1 MVLVIILLLLI
12 VMAAQVAVVIYEI
25 CCPAGVQPQPLVAA
39 HQAMVTP
46 GVGVIIRLAGH
57 ILTQVL
63 AVEPAAAVVVTV
75 PVAEVS
81 VVLAEQV
88 VSQELL

>member
-1 MVLVIILLLLI
+1 
-12 VMAAQVAVVIYEI
+12 
-25 CCPAGVQPQPLVAA
+25 
-39 HQAMVTP
+39 MVTP

-63 AVEPAAAVVVTV
+63 AVEPAAEVVVTV